1 MKRIALVLS
10 VLLIFT
16 SCTTMKRVFI
26 KEKSELIEK
35 NKIHQTEIFTEESI
49 KELPEPLKNTFGFAD
64 ILIDRFL
71 LMLMCIGVRVG

>member
-49 KELPEPLKNTFGFAD
+49 K
-64 ILIDRFL
+64 
-71 LMLMCIGVRVG
+71 